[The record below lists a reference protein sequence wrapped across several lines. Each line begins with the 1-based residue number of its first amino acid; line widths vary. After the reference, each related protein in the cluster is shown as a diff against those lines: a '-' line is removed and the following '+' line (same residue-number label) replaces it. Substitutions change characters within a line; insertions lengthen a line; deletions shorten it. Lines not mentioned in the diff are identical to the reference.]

1 MPPCSQTLGLAR
13 FSFLTPV
20 LAVMI
25 VSILSVHCVV
35 YVVYQFVWLRVVGG
49 SGHYILCVFLIM
61 SQSCDHYIITVKRL
75 SRMWLEILK
84 A

>member
-1 MPPCSQTLGLAR
+1 ML
-13 FSFLTPV
+13 
-20 LAVMI
+20 

-75 SRMWLEILK
+75 SRMWLEILRHNFGEINSQK
-84 A
+84 LRKFELVLEQC